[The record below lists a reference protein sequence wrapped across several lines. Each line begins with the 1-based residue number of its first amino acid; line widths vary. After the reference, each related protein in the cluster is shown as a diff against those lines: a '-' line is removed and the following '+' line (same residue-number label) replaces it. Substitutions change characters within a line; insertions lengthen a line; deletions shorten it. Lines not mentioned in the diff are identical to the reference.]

1 MFIQIAPKAKVYVTD
16 QDVQFIRQHTTESFR
31 AKQLSPEDADRAKRL
46 ADKAVFVRKKL
57 DDDTQYALN
66 RKIRFVAND
75 RKNKS
80 ELVKQIEAYGLKNK
94 LQDLARKEEARRP
107 FRHLPKQF
115 SKGILIGN
123 IAIVPKKHTGTRY
136 VYVLA
141 DMMEAKI
148 LHEDINLKQTAILVA
163 HYLADDKNIPNNI
176 LELDTK
182 HASQLFDIQNA
193 KRMIREAQ
201 KEKDELMEDVYWDR
215 LDVANRLADDCK
227 TKIQHI
233 FNDTFGA

>member
-1 MFIQIAPKAKVYVTD
+1 MTG
-16 QDVQFIRQHTTESFR
+16 
-31 AKQLSPEDADRAKRL
+31 
-46 ADKAVFVRKKL
+46 
-57 DDDTQYALN
+57 
-66 RKIRFVAND
+66 
-75 RKNKS
+75 KNKS

-136 VYVLA
+136 VYVIA
-141 DMMEAKI
+141 DMMEAQV
-148 LHEDINLKQTAILVA
+148 LHENINLKQTAILVA
-163 HYLADDKNIPNNI
+163 HYLADGKSIPNNI

-215 LDVANRLADDCK
+215 LDVANRLADECK
-227 TKIQHI
+227 GKIQHI
-233 FNDTFGA
+233 FNDTFGG

>member
-1 MFIQIAPKAKVYVTD
+1 M
-16 QDVQFIRQHTTESFR
+16 SG
-31 AKQLSPEDADRAKRL
+31 
-46 ADKAVFVRKKL
+46 
-57 DDDTQYALN
+57 
-66 RKIRFVAND
+66 
-75 RKNKS
+75 KNKS

-94 LQDLARKEEARRP
+94 LADLARREEAKRP

-123 IAIVPKKHTGTRY
+123 IAIVPKKYTGTRY
-136 VYVLA
+136 VYVIA
-141 DMMEAKI
+141 DMLEARI

-163 HYLADDKNIPNNI
+163 HYLADGKTVPQHI
-176 LELDTK
+176 LDLDTK
-182 HASQLFDIQNA
+182 FASQLFDIQNA

-201 KEKDELMEDVYWDR
+201 KGEDELTEDIYWDR

-227 TKIQHI
+227 SRIQHI

>member
-1 MFIQIAPKAKVYVTD
+1 MI
-16 QDVQFIRQHTTESFR
+16 E
-31 AKQLSPEDADRAKRL
+31 
-46 ADKAVFVRKKL
+46 
-57 DDDTQYALN
+57 
-66 RKIRFVAND
+66 
-75 RKNKS
+75 KNKS

-141 DMMEAKI
+141 DMMEARI

-163 HYLADDKNIPNNI
+163 HYLADHRNIPNDI

-182 HASQLFDIQNA
+182 HASQLFDIQSA
-193 KRMIREAQ
+193 KRMIKEAQ
-201 KEKDELMEDVYWDR
+201 KSKDELMEDVYWDR
-215 LDVANRLADDCK
+215 LDVANRLADECK
-227 TKIQHI
+227 GKIQHI

>member
-1 MFIQIAPKAKVYVTD
+1 M
-16 QDVQFIRQHTTESFR
+16 SG
-31 AKQLSPEDADRAKRL
+31 
-46 ADKAVFVRKKL
+46 
-57 DDDTQYALN
+57 
-66 RKIRFVAND
+66 
-75 RKNKS
+75 KNKS

-94 LQDLARKEEARRP
+94 LADLARREEARRP

-123 IAIVPKKHTGTRY
+123 IAIVPKKYTGTRY
-136 VYVLA
+136 VYVIA
-141 DMMEAKI
+141 DMLEARI

-163 HYLADDKNIPNNI
+163 HYLADGKAVPRNI

-182 HASQLFDIQNA
+182 FASQLFDIQNA

-201 KEKDELMEDVYWDR
+201 KDEDELTEDVYWDR
-215 LDVANRLADDCK
+215 LDVANRLADECK
-227 TKIQHI
+227 SNIQRI